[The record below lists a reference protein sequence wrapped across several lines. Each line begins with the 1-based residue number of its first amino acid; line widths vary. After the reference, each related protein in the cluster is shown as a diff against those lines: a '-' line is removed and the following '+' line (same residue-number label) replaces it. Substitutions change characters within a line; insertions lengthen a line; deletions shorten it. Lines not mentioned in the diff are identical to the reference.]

1 MNVRAG
7 PKKHTLERT
16 IVPRTVIFPKQL
28 ANKKITR
35 NLFCSWRSTLWVRVS
50 NITSGRSGCLQL
62 LVFTFS
68 RNSDFKDFSNRRDT
82 FTSEERTSQSWT
94 DWNEQKLKTCC
105 FCVKSISYIGFD
117 RRLCLPSY
125 NWEEEEMVKLFPKDA
140 WTQRYLLISW
150 ISEVNTS
157 EQTRSA
163 ISILGKSHQLWY
175 AR

>member
-1 MNVRAG
+1 MWG
-7 PKKHTLERT
+7 PVQRNTRWS
-16 IVPRTVIFPKQL
+16 VPSSL
-28 ANKKITR
+28 
-35 NLFCSWRSTLWVRVS
+35 
-50 NITSGRSGCLQL
+50 GRSFFQSNWPIRKLPGTCFVVEGAHCEWEYQISHLADLVAFSCLSSLSVEIQTL
-62 LVFTFS
+62 
-68 RNSDFKDFSNRRDT
+68 KDLFNRRDT
-82 FTSEERTSQSWT
+82 FASEERTSQSRT
-94 DWNEQKLKTCC
+94 DLNEQKVKLCC